1 MENNEHAWGKL
12 IKYYRHK
19 KKLKQDDAAFGIC
32 TPSYL
37 SRIENGL
44 VVAEHSLYEQLFEN
58 LGIDF
63 KKLEQQLKNQTTFLE
78 QLYEKLL
85 SNTELTSDEIEQFTA
100 QKNDEQP
107 FEYQL
112 ANLVYA
118 RYLYSIKKDHDA
130 RTVLNEIEPLVSWK
144 KDRITQLF
152 VAIIA
157 FGHLSFQEFERLSN
171 IEAENEYAQYLSNA
185 HPFELANYHYH
196 IAYANHRS
204 YKFHKALE
212 HLELTQ
218 KSFTHQYKPLFQ
230 LKLYSMKG
238 VIFNDLHRF
247 HEALK
252 EFEAGLDL
260 LSNVPSIQTPMQWSS
275 LHNNIAYCYECQQN
289 FSEAAKHYEMA
300 NQFDEDLHS
309 SINWM
314 RTCYEQQDFNQLKK
328 LFNRYPEHL
337 YSVPHH
343 IYQRRLLQYA
353 VQNEHTVRTLKLLED
368 EAFPHFNGE
377 QYYSLILFY
386 APLWGQFYEQ
396 LHAYKQAS
404 LCYRQALNVSEKLRQ
419 RMSSEGVMIWN

>member
-1 MENNEHAWGKL
+1 MENNEKAWGKL
-12 IKYYRHK
+12 LRYYRQK
-19 KKLKQDDAAFGIC
+19 KKLKQDDVAFGIC

-37 SRIENGL
+37 SRIENGI
-44 VVAEHSLYEQLFEN
+44 VVAEQSMYEQLFKN

-63 KKLEQQLKNQTTFLE
+63 KTLEQQPKDQTTFLE

-85 SNTELTSDEIEQFTA
+85 SNTELTSDEIEQLTILR
-100 QKNDEQP
+100 NDDRPIEH
-107 FEYQL
+107 QL

-118 RYLYSIKKDHDA
+118 RYLYSIKKDPDA
-130 RTVLNEIEPLVSWK
+130 RTLLNEIEPLVSWK
-144 KDRITQLF
+144 NDRITQLF
-152 VAIIA
+152 VAITA
-157 FGHLSFQEFERLSN
+157 FGHLSFKEFEQLSDK
-171 IEAENEYAQYLSNA
+171 EAENHHAQYLSNT

-196 IAYANHRS
+196 IAFANHRS

-212 HLELTQ
+212 HLELAQ

-238 VIFNDLHRF
+238 VIFNSQHRF
-247 HEALK
+247 REAIR

-289 FSEAAKHYEMA
+289 FREAAKHYEIA
-300 NQFDEDLHS
+300 NHYDEDLHS

-314 RTCYEQQDFNQLKK
+314 RTSYEQQNFNQLEK
-328 LFNRYPEHL
+328 LFNRFPENL
-337 YSVPHH
+337 YSVAHH
-343 IYQRRLLQYA
+343 IYQRRLLKYA
-353 VQNEHTVRTLKLLED
+353 VQHEHTVRELKLLED
-368 EAFPHFNGE
+368 EAFPHFKKE

-386 APLWGQFYEQ
+386 APLWGQLYEQ

-404 LCYRQALNVSEKLRQ
+404 HCYNQALNASEKVRQ
-419 RMSSEGVMIWN
+419 RMSS